1 VDRRPGLLDYLT
13 GSATME
19 EIIRP
24 TTQEGVW
31 AIPCGARRHHGPELL
46 GSAAMS
52 EMMGFVKAR
61 FNVIIVDSPPLSA
74 GIDAFVLGTATG
86 HLMMVFRTG
95 ETDRQ
100 MAEAKLRLLDRLP
113 VRVLG
118 AVLNEIET
126 DGVYRYYSYLYGY
139 HSDEEM
145 PAGALPSPPR
155 ANGAG
160 G

>member
-1 VDRRPGLLDYLT
+1 
-13 GSATME
+13 
-19 EIIRP
+19 
-24 TTQEGVW
+24 
-31 AIPCGARRHHGPELL
+31 
-46 GSAAMS
+46 MS
-52 EMMGFVKAR
+52 ELMGVAKGR
-61 FNVIIVDSPPLSA
+61 FNVVIVDSPPLSA
-74 GIDAFVLGTATG
+74 GIDAFVLGTVTG
-86 HLMMVFRTG
+86 HLIMVFRTG

-145 PAGALPSPPR
+145 PAAALPGPR
-155 ANGAG
+155 ETNGASG
-160 G
+160 